1 MRIQTDNIRI
11 IRLHA
16 GNFREDSLDAF
27 ILRQRVTRCWRKCAG
42 TYILQP
48 VQYVEEWDMSAR
60 RDRARKILDA
70 LGGGAIAFGAVAADT
85 VIGYALVGNELFGS
99 GRQYADLADFYVSE
113 PFRRRGI
120 GKRLFGAICEA
131 AKTAGARK
139 LYVSAHS
146 AEESIAAYTKY
157 GCVLAEEPDAAHAE
171 KEPYDLQLEYDL
183 YVRVYEAAKKEA
195 YWPLLLSADEQK
207 DMVERYLYR
216 GTMFVLD
223 DGGVRGEIVV
233 TDEGNGVLG
242 IKNLAVL
249 PEFQHRGYGRKLIEF
264 VCMRY
269 RGAFSVIQA
278 GTGDSPLTRPFY
290 EKCGFTISHTV
301 KDFFTDNYDHPVI
314 EAGIQLKDMI
324 YLKKKL

>member
-1 MRIQTDNIRI
+1 MDKQTDNIRI
-11 IRLHA
+11 IRLHT

-27 ILRQRVTRCWRKCAG
+27 LLRQRVTRCWRKDGDAY
-42 TYILQP
+42 TLRP
-48 VQYVEEWDMSAR
+48 VRYTEDWDPAAR
-60 RDRARKILDA
+60 RDKARQILAA
-70 LGGGAIAFGAVAADT
+70 LHTGAAAFAAVAERT
-85 VIGYALVGNELFGS
+85 VIGFALVAHELFGNA
-99 GRQYADLADFYVSE
+99 GQYADLAEFYVSA

-120 GKRLFGAICEA
+120 GQRLFKEACAA
-131 AKTAGARK
+131 AKAAGAKK

-146 AEESIAAYTKY
+146 AEESLAAYVKY
-157 GCVLAEEPDAAHAE
+157 GCVFAEEPDAAHAE

-183 YVRVYEAAKKEA
+183 YARVYETAEKVA

-216 GTMFVLD
+216 GTMFVID
-223 DGGVRGEIVV
+223 DGGVKGEIVV
-233 TDEGNGVLG
+233 TDEGNGVLE

-249 PEFQHRGYGRKLIEF
+249 PGYRRRGYGRKLIES

-269 RGAFSVIQA
+269 RGRFGVIQA

-290 EKCGFTISHTV
+290 EKCGFTVSHTV

-314 EAGIQLKDMI
+314 EAGVRLKDMI
-324 YLKKKL
+324 YLKKRL